1 MANFTENG
9 HKATEVLFCANVLGL
24 HHDIFLAAFNIFLS
38 VTASLGNV
46 LILIALHKESSLHPP
61 SKLMFRCLAITD
73 LGVGLITQ
81 PVFAAELL
89 FDMKELRQ
97 LCNYFY
103 TLTRGTGTV
112 FCGVSLMTVT
122 AISVERLIALSLGL
136 RYRLAREVVT
146 LKRVRA
152 ILSFVWLV
160 SVVVSLIDRLS
171 SSTISSKIVS
181 AIIIVCLITS
191 VYCYTKIFFRLRHH
205 QVQMRIHVHQEQP
218 NGGGIPLNIAR
229 YRKTVCAA
237 LWVQITLVAC
247 YLPRAFVRP
256 FGSLFSLSE
265 VSISIIVRYAGS
277 LVYLN
282 SSLNPFLYCWKIS
295 EVRQA
300 VKGTVKQYCCM
311 TGP

>member
-181 AIIIVCLITS
+181 AIIIVFNNLSLLLHEDLLSPPPSSSSNANPCS
-191 VYCYTKIFFRLRHH
+191 
-205 QVQMRIHVHQEQP
+205 
-218 NGGGIPLNIAR
+218 
-229 YRKTVCAA
+229 
-237 LWVQITLVAC
+237 
-247 YLPRAFVRP
+247 PRATER
-256 FGSLFSLSE
+256 
-265 VSISIIVRYAGS
+265 RR
-277 LVYLN
+277 N
-282 SSLNPFLYCWKIS
+282 STEHSKIS
-295 EVRQA
+295 
-300 VKGTVKQYCCM
+300 KNCLCSTV
-311 TGP
+311 GPNNFSRLLSSASFCETFWITFFSQ